1 MLRAVC
7 RRFSV
12 FCVRQKGVIG
22 QDLTSP
28 DALLN
33 FLRTPTGSVH
43 DVIPKPNSTAIVD
56 ESVVRKMLKLSG
68 LEDDAAPEAIQKW
81 TDALNTQIGFIN
93 HLRENDMAERS
104 PQEKAS
110 EVFRF
115 LESDHIPQK
124 QLSLSDLEQQILEY
138 NLLAADERDQFDAN
152 EYIRTRIENVSQAVA
167 KE

>member
-93 HLRENDMAERS
+93 HLRENDMAER
-104 PQEKAS
+104 
-110 EVFRF
+110 R
-115 LESDHIPQK
+115 
-124 QLSLSDLEQQILEY
+124 
-138 NLLAADERDQFDAN
+138 R
-152 EYIRTRIENVSQAVA
+152 
-167 KE
+167 